1 MRSEYKAQ
9 EKADRVSEATLFRF
23 TDLYTDAL
31 RHLARQVG
39 TGQIVMGTQYPFPW
53 EDKAVDHIINTPGL
67 TDDEKIAMLGGT
79 AQNLLNIR

>member
-1 MRSEYKAQ
+1 M
-9 EKADRVSEATLFRF
+9 
-23 TDLYTDAL
+23 
-31 RHLARQVG
+31 G
-39 TGQIVMGTQYPFPW
+39 TGHIVMGTDYPFPW